1 MHIMYVDE
9 SGDPGLPSGGEFGA
23 PTDPSRFY
31 VRAGIIVH
39 GWRWMHV
46 DRRIA
51 SLKAAFQMKWDDE
64 IKATW
69 IRRGKKHFEAWSAAQ
84 RQTFIDE
91 LLNSISRELDISIIV
106 VAIDKSL
113 VNRTARP
120 RMVNPAVRSL
130 ELLLERYN
138 QFLRDQRDKSG
149 ILILDECESKSDQN
163 LRYFQS
169 YLLNFSENL
178 DPRRIV
184 EGTMF
189 MPSHT
194 SNLLQVAD
202 VCANVAYRR
211 FARDDENTAE
221 YGRIKA
227 RIYAEKVWPK
237 K

>member
-9 SGDPGLPSGGEFGA
+9 SGDSGLPTGGKFGA
-23 PTDPSRFY
+23 ATDPSRFY
-31 VRAGIIVH
+31 VRAGVIVH
-39 GWRWMHV
+39 GWKWKNI
-46 DRRIA
+46 DSRIA
-51 SLKAAFQMKWDDE
+51 ALKATFRLKWADE

-69 IRRGKKHFEAWSAAQ
+69 IRRGKKHFEPWTAAE

-91 LLNSISRELDISIIV
+91 LLNSIARELDVSIIV

-113 VNRTARP
+113 VDPTARQ
-120 RMVNPAVRSL
+120 RTVNPAVRSL

-138 QFLRDQRDKSG
+138 QFLRDQKDKSG

-163 LRYFQS
+163 LRYFQN
-169 YLLNFSENL
+169 YLLNFSQNL
-178 DPRRIV
+178 DPSYIV

-211 FARDDENTAE
+211 FTRDDENAAE

-227 RIYAEKVWPK
+227 RVYAEKVWPK